1 MQPHSEKNAQQHEN
15 AKLPAANIEGEKQ
28 IAQKEAEAE
37 AEIQHVAQTGQCPPE
52 AAQQLKEQPVKK
64 TGKRGQQKLACLQ
77 NKRQLHQPKIRLK
90 KPPELPGAS

>member
-64 TGKRGQQKLACLQ
+64 TGKRGQQKLACL
-77 NKRQLHQPKIRLK
+77 
-90 KPPELPGAS
+90 